1 MISRFRSLIFG
12 LVLGLSLSPLSAQ
25 EPLSPRNANYTIQ
38 VQLDPQAK
46 TLEGKEIIHWRNI
59 RGPATDLLWFHL
71 YYNAWRNTEST
82 WLREDVLRK
91 TRPLDKFEETDWGA
105 CDITSMEL
113 LDDRE
118 QVIKELTP
126 RMKFISPDDG
136 NREDRTVIMV
146 ALPRR
151 VEPEESVKIRVTWR
165 SEIPRA
171 LSRTGFR
178 GDFFL
183 IAQWFPKL
191 GVLQEDG
198 TWNCHQFHATTEFF
212 SDYGVYDVQ
221 ITVPSGWLVGATGL
235 EVGVTENGDWTAT
248 HRYKQA
254 DVHDFAWTTSPDLR
268 EARDRFESPG
278 LHSVDMRLVY
288 QPEHEDQI
296 ERHFYAARAAL
307 LYYGKWFGEY
317 PYDQVTLVDPAWGS
331 NTGGMEYPTFFTC
344 GTRYLN
350 PFGRF
355 EPVVVHEAGH
365 QFWYGIVGSNEFE
378 DAWLDEG
385 FNSFS
390 HARVMDVAYPDP
402 YYVQRFFRDFL
413 PLTLRSVV
421 NPARMTTGSQINSYR
436 PNARS
441 DAQATPT
448 HRSLPR
454 PPPDPMTYDK
464 TALWLWTLERRLGWE
479 TLQKILSTYFQRWK
493 FRHPRPEDFF
503 AVVREVTGGNAV
515 DHFFDQVH
523 HRSAVFDF
531 GVESVFSEQYH
542 LRGLESA
549 ARRDGAPGSEGELF
563 ETRVVVRRYQDGVLP
578 VKVLLRFEDGEEM
591 VESWDATKEWT
602 LSRVVRPSRLEYAL
616 VDPDREILLDVNY
629 TNNSR
634 RVEARNLLASGK
646 WASKWMVWLQDYL
659 LTLATLF

>member
-1 MISRFRSLIFG
+1 MISGFRSLIFG

-25 EPLSPRNANYTIQ
+25 ESFSPRNANYTIR
-38 VQLDPQAK
+38 VRLDPLAK
-46 TLEGKEIIHWRNI
+46 TLEGTEIIHWRNI
-59 RGPATDLLWFHL
+59 TGASTDLLWFHL

-82 WLREDVLRK
+82 WLREDALRND
-91 TRPLDKFEETDWGA
+91 RPLEKFEETDWGA
-105 CDITSMEL
+105 CDITAMEL

-118 QVIKELTP
+118 QVIKDLTP
-126 RMKFISPDDG
+126 RIKFVSPDDG
-136 NREDRTVIMV
+136 NREDRTVVMV
-146 ALPRR
+146 ALPQR
-151 VEPEESVKIRVTWR
+151 VGPEESVRIRVTWR
-165 SEIPRA
+165 SEIPRVF
-171 LSRTGFR
+171 SRTGFR
-178 GDFFL
+178 GNFFL
-183 IAQWFPKL
+183 IGQWFPKL

-235 EVGVTENGDWTAT
+235 EVGVTENGNGTAT

-278 LHSVDMRLVY
+278 LHPVDLRLVY
-288 QPEHEDQI
+288 QPEHENQV
-296 ERHFYAARAAL
+296 ERHFYAARSAL
-307 LYYGKWFGEY
+307 LYYGTWFGEY
-317 PYDQVTLVDPAWGS
+317 PYDQVTLVDPAWESG
-331 NTGGMEYPTFFTC
+331 TGGMEYPTFFTC
-344 GTRYLN
+344 GTRYWN

-355 EPVVVHEAGH
+355 ETVAVHEAGH

-390 HARVMDVAYPDP
+390 HARVMEVAYPDP
-402 YYVQRFFRDFL
+402 YYVQRFFREFL
-413 PLTLRSVV
+413 PLRLRSVV
-421 NPARMTTGSQINSYR
+421 SPPRMTIGSQINAYR
-436 PNARS
+436 PDARS
-441 DAQATPT
+441 DTQATPT
-448 HRSLPR
+448 YQYLPR
-454 PPPDPMTYDK
+454 PAADPVTYDK

-503 AVVREVTGGNAV
+503 AVAREVTGSHVV
-515 DHFFDQVH
+515 DHFFEQVH
-523 HRSAVFDF
+523 YRSALFDF
-531 GVESVFSEQYH
+531 GVESVFSEEYH

-549 ARRDGAPGSEGELF
+549 SRREGRSGADEKLF

-578 VKVLLRFEDGEEM
+578 VKVLLHFEDGQEV
-591 VESWDATKEWT
+591 VEDWDAKKEWT
-602 LSRVVRPSRLEYAL
+602 LLRVVRPSRLEYAV

-629 TNNSR
+629 TNNSHQ
-634 RVEARNLLASGK
+634 VEAHNLLTSGK